1 MKKMILTYALVIP
14 VMSTIKAQ
22 GTSKEQNNTEVGVI
36 DVQQAEQKVNP
47 ITFSGYA
54 EAYYGFDFNQP
65 SNNTR
70 PGFVYSHNRHNEVN
84 INLAFLKGS
93 YVIDRTRAHVALGVG
108 TYMNANYSAEPGV
121 LKNIYEANA
130 GVKISKKADLWIDAG
145 LMSSHIGF
153 ESAHTPSCWTLTRS
167 IIADNSPYFES
178 GARLSYTSKNGQ
190 WYLAGLVLNGW
201 QRIQRV
207 DGNSTIGGGTQIT
220 FKPSGNVTLNYS
232 TFFGNDKPD
241 SVHQT
246 RIFQNVY
253 GIFQVTEKFGIIAD
267 LDYGME
273 QKSKGSSD
281 WNNWLGTALILQYK
295 LTKTTAIAVR
305 GEYYTDEKGVIIA
318 TGTPNGFNT
327 SGFSANFDCYIL
339 NNLLWRIEGKLFNS
353 EDAIFTDKGGAA
365 ANTSP
370 VATTSLSI
378 SF

>member
-1 MKKMILTYALVIP
+1 MKKQLLALSIFTLGTTQLFAQMPVKTDEETEQDEPVAIP
-14 VMSTIKAQ
+14 QAQ
-22 GTSKEQNNTEVGVI
+22 T
-36 DVQQAEQKVNP
+36 NP
-47 ITFSGYA
+47 LTFSGFA

-84 INLAFLKGS
+84 INLAFLKGT
-93 YVIDRTRAHVALGVG
+93 YVVDRARANVALATG
-108 TYMNANYSAEPGV
+108 TYMNANYSTEPGV

-130 GVKISKKADLWIDAG
+130 GVKLSKKTDLWIDAG
-145 LMSSHIGF
+145 VMPSHIGF
-153 ESAHTPSCWTLTRS
+153 ESAHTPSCWTLSRS

-178 GARLSYTSKNGQ
+178 GARLSYSSKNGK

-207 DGNSTIGGGTQIT
+207 DGNSTVGGGTQIT
-220 FKPSGNVTLNYS
+220 FKPSGKVTLNYS

-246 RIFQNVY
+246 RMFHNVY

-273 QKSKGSSD
+273 QKAKGSSD
-281 WNNWLGTALILQYK
+281 WNNWLGMALILQYK
-295 LTKTTAIAVR
+295 PTNSTAIAVR
-305 GEYYTDEKGVIIA
+305 GEYYLDENGVIIA
-318 TGTPNGFNT
+318 TATPNGFKT
-327 SGFSANFDCYIL
+327 SGVSANFDYYVL
-339 NNLLWRIEGKLFNS
+339 GNVLWRIEGKLFNS
-353 EDAIFTDKGGAA
+353 EDAIFTDAAGAA
-365 ANTSP
+365 SNASV

-378 SF
+378 TF